1 LAAHEDHEQALQAP
15 PDLLALVEQREAAR
29 TQRDWAQAD
38 TLRQQAAALGWQIRD
53 TPAGPVV
60 ESLR

>member
-1 LAAHEDHEQALQAP
+1 VVQAP
-15 PDLLALVEQREAAR
+15 PDVLALVEQREAAR
-29 TQRDWAQAD
+29 TRRDWAQSD
-38 TLRQQAAALGWQIRD
+38 ILRHQAAALGWQIRD